1 MEQKIFKNLSND
13 YKKYLDNIAIILD
26 TFDINNTYKF
36 SELNKFYNDVNNI
49 NTELLIVEKDID
61 NLINYYEK
69 CDKNKITIKLKS
81 LLKKRNEQIIRNLL
95 KSSIYQDYIEKLYLE
110 KSKKISKAKIDEAL
124 LEIIKKYAMSWRC
137 CWSFLKIDDNGII
150 KGMELFDISDIK
162 YFNEITKN

>member
-1 MEQKIFKNLSND
+1 MEQKVFKNLSNN

-69 CDKNKITIKLKS
+69 CDKNEITIKLKS

-95 KSSIYQDYIEKLYLE
+95 KSSIYQDYLEKLYLE

-137 CWSFLKIDDNGII
+137 CWSFLRIDDNGNI
-150 KGMELFDISDIK
+150 KGMELFDISDIE
-162 YFNEITKN
+162 YFNEIIKN